1 MEIFKRSYP
10 SPFGLLTICSTKT
23 AIVEISFDDN
33 SSFKLFDPEENIFP
47 INKTALWFK
56 DYFQG
61 KKPDINNLPLQT
73 TGTVFQEK
81 IWDRLLRIPYGKTI
95 TYGEIAREIAIEY
108 NMNKMSA
115 QAVGQAVRANP
126 ICIIIPCHRVIGSNG
141 QLTGFS
147 GGIDKKKLL
156 LEHEAKYTKQLGQE

>member
-1 MEIFKRSYP
+1 M
-10 SPFGLLTICSTKT
+10 
-23 AIVEISFDDN
+23 
-33 SSFKLFDPEENIFP
+33 
-47 INKTALWFK
+47 
-56 DYFQG
+56 
-61 KKPDINNLPLQT
+61 QT

-81 IWDRLLRIPYGKTI
+81 IWDRLRRIPYGKTI
-95 TYGEIAREIAIEY
+95 TYGEIAREIAKEY
-108 NMNKMSA
+108 NINKMSA